1 MKTQNLLYLIFF
13 AIITS
18 CSKNDEPTIIPIDE
32 TPTVGDN
39 VVTTFMPINAMNT
52 WNYATENTVTTPTP
66 TSGTGITT
74 GADVLK
80 VDSEVVENLISYK
93 LMKTLPITPTGF
105 YCNSV
110 NNNKLR
116 VDGSSVKMTG
126 NISFNLGTNVLNF
139 GVTDFVLFK
148 ENALVNTNLGSPS
161 TGSTILTIPPSTIP
175 INVNYTIKAVSGG
188 DSSPITI
195 GTTTYN
201 NIKIVKL
208 YVTIDASINLGAN
221 SAQVF
226 NPTMQDVIIST
237 QYYAKNIGVIKA
249 DTKIEYH
256 LSSIIG
262 SLAPT
267 IPVDGLSNVSEK
279 LTSKNF

>member
-13 AIITS
+13 AMIVS
-18 CSKNDEPTIIPIDE
+18 CSKNDEPIITPANE
-32 TPTVGDN
+32 APTVGDN
-39 VVTTFMPINAMNT
+39 VVTTFMPIIALNT
-52 WNYATENTVTTPTP
+52 WNYATESTVTTPTP

-80 VDSEVVENLISYK
+80 VDSEVVENLITFK
-93 LMKTLPITPTGF
+93 LMKALPITPTGF
-105 YCNSV
+105 YSNSV

-139 GVTDFVLFK
+139 GVTDFVIFK
-148 ENALVNTNLGSPS
+148 ENALINTNLGNPS
-161 TGSTILTIPPSTIP
+161 TGSTALTIPQLPVP
-175 INVNYTIKAVSGG
+175 IKVNYTIKAVSGG

-208 YVTIDASINLGAN
+208 YVTIDANINPGFGVQ
-221 SAQVF
+221 QVF
-226 NPTMQDVIIST
+226 TPIMQDVIIST
-237 QYYAKNIGVIKA
+237 QYYAKNIGVVKA
-249 DTKIEYH
+249 DTKVEYH
-256 LSSIIG
+256 LNPLIG
-262 SLAPT
+262 SQAPT

>member
-1 MKTQNLLYLIFF
+1 MKIQKLLYF
-13 AIITS
+13 IILTIIVS
-18 CSKNDEPTIIPIDE
+18 CSKNDEPIVVPANE
-32 TPTVGDN
+32 MQTVGDN
-39 VVTTFMPINAMNT
+39 VVTTFMPISSMNT
-52 WNYATENTVTTPTP
+52 WNYATETIITTPMP
-66 TSGTGITT
+66 NSGTGSTT

-80 VDSEVVENLISYK
+80 VENEVVENLITYK
-93 LMKTLPITPTGF
+93 LMKTLPTTPSGF
-105 YCNSV
+105 YSNSV

-116 VDGSSVKMTG
+116 VDGSAVKMTG
-126 NISFNLGTNVLNF
+126 NISFNLGTNVLDF
-139 GVTDFVLFK
+139 DVTDFVIFK
-148 ENALVNTNLGSPS
+148 ENALINTNLGMPA
-161 TGSTILTIPPSTIP
+161 TGTRLLTIPSLTVPV
-175 INVNYTIKAVSGG
+175 NVNYTIKAVNGG

-195 GTTTYN
+195 GSTIYS

-208 YVTIDASINLGAN
+208 YVTIDANINTGFGIAD
-221 SAQVF
+221 AF
-226 NPTMQDVIIST
+226 EPMKQDVIVST

-267 IPVDGLSNVSEK
+267 IPANGLSNIAEK